1 MAERAGAGPDPA
13 LGVDWS
19 DAGLGDEALARAQLA
34 VEGMAE
40 RLSLA
45 GRNAAYEELSWDPG
59 SHSELPTL
67 HLDDVSAI
75 PFLIGISG
83 VEEYQH
89 RARLRAGDGDLF
101 AASTPSTPGYEEYCR
116 DVLGMGQPELLM
128 VDPIGPPIAVSA
140 ALTHGPLFGRLV
152 ERAREAGG
160 LAIHPYMGIEAVWE
174 LARKLRDEAGVPV
187 GVLAPPDPVTWLA
200 NDKQLMSETVCEVLG
215 DSWVVETRSSACPVE
230 LTGHLL
236 TLSQRHARVGLK
248 RTRCA
253 SGMGNQ
259 IYDLNGQAHD
269 ELEPHVRGFLERTE
283 WDGAE
288 EVLVVAWED
297 ASHSPSTQLWIPPRE
312 QGPPRLDGIYEQLLK
327 GEERVFVGS
336 RPSRLP
342 AAVNWMIGRAALQV
356 SAAFQAMGYVGR
368 CSFDHLIVGDPEGEF
383 SIRFTECNGRWGGT
397 SSPMSFVERLVGNP
411 RPPYRAQDFIHEDL
425 VGVPFSE
432 VLERVGDALYR
443 PDTREGRFLFYNV
456 GPLLESGKLDVI
468 AFGETQEEAE
478 RALTEE
484 LPALLGVNV

>member
-1 MAERAGAGPDPA
+1 MAESNTAGSPNPA
-13 LGVDWS
+13 LGVTWTE
-19 DAGLGDEALARAQLA
+19 AGLGAEALARAELA
-34 VEGMAE
+34 VEDLAK
-40 RLSLA
+40 RLDLA
-45 GRNAAYEELSWDPG
+45 DRNAAYSGLSWDPH
-59 SHSELPTL
+59 SHRELPTL

-75 PFLIGISG
+75 PFLIGIAG

-89 RARLRAGDGDLF
+89 RARLRAADGDLF
-101 AASTPSTPGYEEYCR
+101 AASTPSTPGYEDYCR
-116 DVLGMGQPELLM
+116 DVLEMGQPELLQ
-128 VDPIGPPIAVSA
+128 VEPVGPPIAVSA

-152 ERAREAGG
+152 DRARKAGG

-174 LARKLRDEAGVPV
+174 LGRRLHTEAGVPV
-187 GVLAPPDPVTWLA
+187 GVLAPPKPVTWLA
-200 NDKQLMSETVCEVLG
+200 NDKQLLSETVSAVLG

-236 TLSQRHARVGLK
+236 TLAKRHARVGLK

-259 IYDLNGQAHD
+259 IYDLAERVHED
-269 ELEPHVRGFLERTE
+269 LEPDVRGFLERTE

-336 RPSRLP
+336 RPSGLP
-342 AAVNWMIGRAALQV
+342 PAVNWMMARAALQIG
-356 SAAFQAMGYVGR
+356 AAFQAMGYVGR

-397 SSPMSFVERLVGNP
+397 SSPMSFVERLIGNP
-411 RPPYRAQDFIHEDL
+411 RPPYRAQDFIHEGL
-425 VGVPFSE
+425 VGVTFAE
-432 VLERVGDALYR
+432 ILERVGDALYR
-443 PDTREGRFLFYNV
+443 PQTQTGRFLFYNV
-456 GPLLESGKLDVI
+456 GPLIESGKLDVI
-468 AFGETQEEAE
+468 AFGETQADAE

-484 LPALLGVNV
+484 LPRLLGVA